1 MVKSN
6 LGEKGKVYVIP
17 PGIIEEGS
25 SLKKVRAGA
34 PAKTME
40 EYLLLA
46 CFYGLLSLICYE
58 SK

>member
-17 PGIIEEGS
+17 PGNSS